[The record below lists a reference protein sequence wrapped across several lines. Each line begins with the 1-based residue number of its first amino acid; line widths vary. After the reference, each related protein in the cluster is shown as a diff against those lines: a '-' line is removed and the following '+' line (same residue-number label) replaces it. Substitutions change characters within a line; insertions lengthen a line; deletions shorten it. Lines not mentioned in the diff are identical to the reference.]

1 MRKSLIIILSMFI
14 LNVGCSQTTKNQDTK
29 FIEFVNSFEEEKND
43 EVLNFSYLKYGRYN
57 KIKPMTKN
65 EALSFVYQTEDTMAL
80 YCAEKSFSM
89 DTEEVFG
96 IDTSLYLPDKYFKI
110 ERENYFLLCYSSY
123 KCDINNGYPQG
134 FIYLWLIDTNYNIT
148 DKLLVYEE
156 KGDWNY
162 ISGLLNPKN
171 GKLFVS
177 GRYKS
182 TMYIID
188 ESSLT
193 FKVKKESNEIKDIE
207 YSSHA
212 LKDLDWE
219 EYFLE

>member
-1 MRKSLIIILSMFI
+1 M
-14 LNVGCSQTTKNQDTK
+14 LNICCAQTTTKNQDAK
-29 FIEFVNSFEEEKND
+29 FIDFINSFEEEKSD
-43 EVLNFSYLKYGRYN
+43 EVLNFSYLIYGKYN
-57 KIKPMTKN
+57 KRKPMTKD

-80 YCAEKSFSM
+80 YYTVKSISQETEKVTAIF
-89 DTEEVFG
+89 
-96 IDTSLYLPDKYFKI
+96 TSLYLPDKYFRIDK
-110 ERENYFLLCYSSY
+110 ENYFLTGYSSY
-123 KCDINNGYPQG
+123 KCDINNNSPNG
-134 FIYLWLIDTNYNIT
+134 FIYLWLIDANYNIT

-156 KGDWNY
+156 QGDWYY

-171 GKLFVS
+171 GKIFVS
-177 GRYKS
+177 GRKKS

-207 YSSHA
+207 YSPHA
-212 LKDLDWE
+212 LKELGWE

>member
-1 MRKSLIIILSMFI
+1 MKKKITIILSAFI
-14 LNVGCSQTTKNQDTK
+14 LNVGCAQTTTKNQNVK
-29 FIEFVNSFEEEKND
+29 FIEFINSFEEEKSD
-43 EVLNFSYLKYGRYN
+43 EVLNFA
-57 KIKPMTKN
+57 KIIQKTKPMTKN
-65 EALSFVYQTEDTMAL
+65 EALSFVYQTEDTIAL
-80 YCAEKSFSM
+80 YCAVKSFSLE
-89 DTEEVFG
+89 TEEVFG

-110 ERENYFLLCYSSY
+110 ERENYFLICYSSY
-123 KCDINNGYPQG
+123 KCNNHYELAT
-134 FIYLWLIDTNYNIT
+134 FFSHLLIVDKNYNIT

-171 GKLFVS
+171 GKIFVS
-177 GRYKS
+177 GRKKS

-188 ESSLT
+188 ENNLT

-207 YSSHA
+207 YSPHA